1 MRVFF
6 RRRWPSLALSAGRRF
21 LLLGFLFY
29 GIFYASAQTTT
40 ISGTVYDPR
49 TTAQSLPLANVL
61 VYLSS
66 TAPAALASGV
76 QCLSTKD
83 APSGVASTF
92 TAADG
97 SFTLS
102 KVPTGASYTLVIQAG
117 KWRRQFPLTV
127 GNDPVTG
134 LALHMPA
141 NRSQGDI
148 PLIAVSTGSVDG
160 LECVLRDMGI
170 SDSEFTDDTGT
181 IHPGGR
187 IHLYQDTLGG
197 GATLSGTTPT
207 TDTLTGNSTKLN
219 QYDMVL
225 FACPG
230 AQYVKTTADLQNV
243 LSYANAGGR
252 IFATHFNYVWLDPD
266 APDNALFPP
275 VAHWAINQS
284 YPTPDPGI
292 ATVNT
297 SFTDGATL
305 AQWLTLAGV
314 SYTDSQNLTHADEV
328 SISTLRH
335 DFDGVI
341 APTQAW
347 LTLSD
352 GSSNAVMQMTF
363 NTPVGADSAS
373 QCGRVLFNE
382 YHVMDP
388 STTTGVR
395 YSNTGLTFPNECPT
409 SSTMSAQEAMLE
421 YALFDLS
428 SFVQP
433 VVVPSLSI
441 SFSPSPLIVR
451 QGDSGDTLTITT
463 TNTSTTLA
471 IDASAVL
478 SLALPSGMTA
488 TALTGTAG
496 WNCTLASLRCTRA
509 TGLAAESSESVRLTT
524 AIPSYATSGLS
535 SYTAQVTATIA
546 SPTFSNDVVA
556 TDTVIFQQQPSI
568 LWPVPADILYGTLLG
583 ATQLNASTS
592 VAGSFAYTPAA
603 GTLLTTGS
611 YTLSTTFTPDD
622 TVHYTAASA
631 TVPLTVLSNRPVVT
645 LASSSNPV
653 FLSNTVTLTAAL
665 ATTAQT
671 PTGAIS
677 FYDGERLLS
686 SITLAAGSASYT
698 TSSLTLGTH
707 TITAVYS
714 GDANHHSASS
724 TAFAQ
729 RIDDFSLAINGTSS
743 ATLALGQS
751 ADLTLQVTPV
761 LEKSLA
767 GAITLSITGLPART
781 SASFST
787 MTLAAGASPASTT
800 LTLTMANS
808 YAALRTR
815 PWISLALLLFPVVF
829 WHRPRQR
836 WVILAW
842 LALALSVALSACAFQ
857 YTAKTSTAT
866 ITASS
871 GNLTHTTTV
880 QITVQ

>member
-1 MRVFF
+1 MRVLF
-6 RRRWPSLALSAGRRF
+6 RLRRPLLTLRAGRWAIF
-21 LLLGFLFY
+21 LCILFE
-29 GIFYASAQTTT
+29 AMACVCAQTTT
-40 ISGTVYDPR
+40 VSGTVYDPR

-66 TAPAALASGV
+66 STPAALPAGV

-83 APSGVASTF
+83 APSGVASAF

-97 SFTLS
+97 SFTLT
-102 KVPTGASYTLVIQAG
+102 KVPTGTSYTLVIQTG

-127 GNDPVTG
+127 GSDPVTG

-148 PLIAVSTGSVDG
+148 PLIAISTGSVDG

-170 SDSEFTDDTGT
+170 SDNEFTDDTGSL
-181 IHPGGR
+181 HPGGR

-207 TDTLTGNSTKLN
+207 TDTLTGNSAKLN

-230 AQYVKTTADLQNV
+230 AQYVKATADLQNV
-243 LSYANAGGR
+243 LNYANAGGR
-252 IFATHFNYVWLDPD
+252 IFATHFNYVWLDPN
-266 APDNALFPP
+266 APDNAPFPA

-305 AQWLTLAGV
+305 AQWLSLAGA
-314 SYTDSQNLTHADEV
+314 SYIDSQNLAHADEV

-347 LTLSD
+347 LTLNN

-395 YSNTGLTFPNECPT
+395 YSNTGLTFPNECPA
-409 SSTMSAQEAMLE
+409 SGTMSAQEAMLE

-441 SFSPSPLIVR
+441 SFSPSPLIVK
-451 QGDSGDTLTITT
+451 QGDSDDTLTITT
-463 TNTSTTLA
+463 TNTSATLA

-488 TALTGTAG
+488 TALTGTTG
-496 WNCTLASLRCTRA
+496 WNCTLAPLRCTR
-509 TGLAAESSESVRLTT
+509 TTELAAGGSETLRLTT

-546 SPTFSNDVVA
+546 SPTFSSDVIA

-568 LWPVPADILYGTLLG
+568 LWPAPADILYGALLG
-583 ATQLNASTS
+583 ATQLNASAP

-622 TVHYTAASA
+622 TVHYTTASA
-631 TVPLTVLSNRPVVT
+631 TVPLTVLSSQP
-645 LASSSNPV
+645 
-653 FLSNTVTLTAAL
+653 TVTLTSSGNPAFRLNAVTL
-665 ATTAQT
+665 TATIAATTLAS
-671 PTGAIS
+671 TGTVS
-677 FYDGERLLS
+677 FYDGEQLLS
-686 SITLAAGSASYT
+686 TITLAAGSASYT
-698 TSSLTLGTH
+698 TSALTLGTH
-707 TITAVYS
+707 GITAVYS
-714 GDANHHSASS
+714 GDANHRSASS
-724 TAFAQ
+724 ASLAQ
-729 RIDDFSLAINGTSS
+729 RIDDFSLTVHDTSA

-751 ADLTLQVTPV
+751 ANFTLQVTPA

-767 GAITLSITGLPART
+767 GAVTFSVSGLPART
-781 SASFST
+781 SASFSS
-787 MTLAAGASPASTT
+787 MALAAGALNTSTT
-800 LTLTMANS
+800 LTITMAGS

-815 PWISLALLLFPVVF
+815 PWTSLALLLFPVVF
-829 WHRPRQR
+829 WHRRRQR
-836 WVILAW
+836 WMILAW
-842 LALALSVALSACAFQ
+842 LALALSMALSSCAFQ
-857 YTAKTSTAT
+857 YTPKTSTVT